1 MRSADG
7 AAGLSRAECLRLMS
21 TAAVG
26 RIVFTEQALPA
37 VAPVG
42 FVIDGGDVV
51 IPVPRGSRLVAA
63 TRGAIVAF
71 QADDLDAASRTG
83 WSVTAIGRAR
93 IVPDPGDGAHEA
105 LLPWTAGTDPEFIR
119 VSCQRVTGL
128 RVGAVSAGDCET
140 AA

>member
-1 MRSADG
+1 MGSAEE
-7 AAGLSRAECLRLMS
+7 AAGLTRAECLRLMS

-42 FVIDGGDVV
+42 FVVDGEDVV
-51 IPVPRGSRLVAA
+51 IPVPPGSRLLAA

-71 QADDLDAASRTG
+71 QADDLDAAGRSG
-83 WSVTAIGRAR
+83 WSVTVVGRAR
-93 IVPDPGDGAHEA
+93 VVRDPGESAREA
-105 LLPWTAGTDPEFIR
+105 LRPWTGAEFIL
-119 VSCQRVTGL
+119 VSCGRVTGQ
-128 RVGAVSAGDCET
+128 RVGAVPVGDRET

>member
-1 MRSADG
+1 MRSANE
-7 AAGLSRAECLRLMS
+7 AAGLTGAECLRLMS

-42 FVIDGGDVV
+42 FVVDGEDVV
-51 IPVPRGSRLVAA
+51 IAAPRGSRLPAA

-71 QADDLDAASRTG
+71 QADDLDAACRSG

-93 IVPDPGDGAHEA
+93 VVRDPGERAREA
-105 LLPWTAGTDPEFIR
+105 LRPWTAGAGAEFIL
-119 VSCQRVTGL
+119 VSCRQITGQRVG
-128 RVGAVSAGDCET
+128 VSPVDDHET

>member
-7 AAGLSRAECLRLMS
+7 AAGLTRAECLRLMR

-42 FVIDGGDVV
+42 FVVDGEDVV
-51 IPVPRGSRLVAA
+51 IPVPRGSGLVTA

-71 QADDLDAASRTG
+71 QADDLDAAGRTG
-83 WSVTAIGRAR
+83 WSVTVIGRAR
-93 IVPDPGDGAHEA
+93 IVRDPGERAREA
-105 LLPWTAGTDPEFIR
+105 LRSWTAGTGAEFIL
-119 VSCQRVTGL
+119 VSCRRVTGQ
-128 RVGAVSAGDCET
+128 RVGAVPAGDRET

>member
-1 MRSADG
+1 MSSADE
-7 AAGLSRAECLRLMS
+7 AAGLTRAECMRLMG
-21 TAAVG
+21 TATVG

-42 FVIDGGDVV
+42 FVLDGGDVV

-71 QADDLDAASRTG
+71 QADDLDASRRTG

-93 IVPDPGDGAHEA
+93 VVRDPGDGAHEA
-105 LLPWTAGTDPEFIR
+105 LRPWTAGTDAEFIR

-128 RVGAVSAGDCET
+128 RVGAAVAGECET